1 MSKTEEKS
9 QLLEQVEETKD
20 EKAFDVNAFTEE
32 IIADKTEKEEVNEES
47 KESEEIED
55 GTWDSITIDKPE
67 VEEEEL
73 EEEDEDWDAEEVESK
88 ENTDEEKEKDL
99 DQNADVDWVKVS
111 NELGIEA
118 SSKEQFVNAVN
129 QIIEKQSGDANK
141 NVTSDSITMLES
153 LIKLSNRELLA
164 EEMKADGMDEY
175 DIDESLDKME
185 DSGVLKR
192 ESTRIRR
199 QLKNALKNEK
209 QNIQNN
215 KQKTEKEKVEALSQN
230 KKDLQ
235 NHLKSVDSYFGGKVS
250 QNEKRNLYKY
260 ITSGKFND
268 EIYDSHA
275 NVAEVAWMWRNKEKI
290 KKILFSEGFEKG
302 KAHIFNGITSP
313 STNRSSKPNPKIKSG
328 EFDVSEFMKE

>member
-9 QLLEQVEETKD
+9 QLLEQVEE
-20 EKAFDVNAFTEE
+20 KAFDASAFTGEE
-32 IIADKTEKEEVNEES
+32 IESTEQKEVSNEDQD
-47 KESEEIED
+47 EIED
-55 GTWDSITIDKPE
+55 GTWDSIEVEQEEQEEEEVEEKEEDWDIEEVKDE
-67 VEEEEL
+67 VEEEVEQDQQVTSKDINWKKVSKEL
-73 EEEDEDWDAEEVESK
+73 GMEAESK
-88 ENTDEEKEKDL
+88 EDFI
-99 DQNADVDWVKVS
+99 DV
-111 NELGIEA
+111 
-118 SSKEQFVNAVN
+118 VNS
-129 QIIEKQSGDANK
+129 IIENQTKAASAPKPSSDAI
-141 NVTSDSITMLES
+141 SMLNS
-153 LIKLSNRELLA
+153 LISLSNRELLA

-192 ESTRIRR
+192 ESSRIRR
-199 QLKNALKNEK
+199 QLKTALKNEK
-209 QNIQNN
+209 QTLQQNAQQGEQDRIN
-215 KQKTEKEKVEALSQN
+215 HLSQN

-250 QNEKRNLYKY
+250 KNEKKNLYKY

-268 EIYDSHA
+268 DIYDSHE

-313 STNRSSKPNPKIKSG
+313 STNRSSKPNLKIKSG
-328 EFDVSEFMKE
+328 KFDVSEFIKE